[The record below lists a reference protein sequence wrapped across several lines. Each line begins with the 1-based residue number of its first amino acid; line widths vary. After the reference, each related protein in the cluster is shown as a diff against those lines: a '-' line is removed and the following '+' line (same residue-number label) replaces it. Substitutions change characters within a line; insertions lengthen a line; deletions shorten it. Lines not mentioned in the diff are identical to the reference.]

1 MTEIKKQLGYSPD
14 IKYEESYYS
23 NYNNDSNNV
32 FVNNPNPINNLS
44 STINHIDNM
53 LNGIPGDLA
62 NAIAEIYEP
71 IKNLYDDYLKDKIV
85 ESVPPYEQVDII
97 KPPVPTV
104 PPVPPPSVP
113 PIAPVPVPPNLPD
126 PPDPSDPPVP
136 PDDDEWARISLNK
149 SLIILKEKD
158 TRQLQHTIL
167 PITLE
172 NKEVTWSSTDEN
184 IATVKDGL
192 VVGTK
197 KGKCEVS
204 VTLVKYNRKAACK
217 VLVFSESSPID
228 TPPSGEDP
236 TDKKVPVKRIE
247 ISRSFIEIYPNEK
260 FQLTF
265 NIYPDNA
272 TNKEVVWSST
282 DESVAT
288 VVDGLV
294 TGIEVGQCRAVVTSK
309 DGNKKAY
316 CYVTVKED
324 DTKNNPED
332 DPIVDPGDEDGSD
345 EGLWETDEI
354 PTITI
359 TKPDEREIVE
369 KEFIK
374 NIYDLI
380 DYYMKKLSSELSKY
394 YYQVLKITT
403 NLSNE
408 EVKLLF
414 NDISNSNN
422 SIKTQLQHLFDLSLK
437 NVRVSNVKLN
447 YLENSFNINQTVLHT
462 QSFLAIYEMRKKYV
476 NIKMLD
482 SSSKENSESN
492 HVLKSLKIDYDVKYD
507 KAYFNLFRYVNSS
520 LKITSDV
527 MNNTIQ
533 GYQTKGLLI
542 KKGGL
547 K

>member
-1 MTEIKKQLGYSPD
+1 MDEIKKQLGYNPD
-14 IKYEESYYS
+14 IQYEENYYS
-23 NYNNDSNNV
+23 NFNNSSNNIISI
-32 FVNNPNPINNLS
+32 PSTTNNLS
-44 STINHIDNM
+44 STIDHINNM
-53 LNGIPGDLA
+53 LNGIPSDLA

-71 IKNLYDDYLKDKIV
+71 IKNLYDNYLKDKII
-85 ESVPPYEQVDII
+85 ESVPPYKQVDIT
-97 KPPVPTV
+97 KPI
-104 PPVPPPSVP
+104 PPPP
-113 PIAPVPVPPNLPD
+113 PPPD
-126 PPDPSDPPVP
+126 PPIPPPPPPPDPLPPDPPEP
-136 PDDDEWARISLNK
+136 PDDDEYARISLNK
-149 SLIILKEKD
+149 SLIILKEKEE
-158 TRQLQHTIL
+158 RQLYHTISPASL
-167 PITLE
+167 K
-172 NKEVTWSSTDEN
+172 NKEIAWSSTYED

-192 VVGTK
+192 VTGIK
-197 KGKCEVS
+197 KGSCEVS
-204 VTLVKYNRKAACK
+204 VTLIKHNKKASCK
-217 VLVFSESSPID
+217 VIVVPESSPID
-228 TPPSGEDP
+228 PPPSGGDP
-236 TDKKVPVKRIE
+236 EDKKIPIKRIE
-247 ISRSFIEIYPNEK
+247 LSYSFIEIYVNEEFK
-260 FQLTF
+260 LKV

-282 DESVAT
+282 DESIAT

-294 TGIEVGQCRAVVTSK
+294 KGIEIGQCRVVVTSK

-324 DTKNNPED
+324 ESKHSPED
-332 DPIVDPGDEDGSD
+332 DPIVGPGDKDD
-345 EGLWETDEI
+345 DDDDGLWETGEI
-354 PTITI
+354 PTITV
-359 TKPDEREIVE
+359 TKPDEREIIE

-380 DYYMKKLSSELSKY
+380 DYYMKNLNKELSKY

-408 EVKLLF
+408 EVKILF

-437 NVRVSNVKLN
+437 NVRISNVKLN
-447 YLENSFNINQTVLHT
+447 YLENNFNINQTVLHT

-482 SSSKENSESN
+482 STTKENSEAN
-492 HVLKSLKIDYDVKYD
+492 HILKSLKLDYDVKYD
-507 KAYFNLFRYVNSS
+507 KTYFNLFRYVNSS

-527 MNNTIQ
+527 INNTIQ
-533 GYQTKGLLI
+533 SYNAKGLLI

>member
-1 MTEIKKQLGYSPD
+1 MTEIKNQLGYSPN
-14 IKYEESYYS
+14 IQYEENYYSSIDS
-23 NYNNDSNNV
+23 NYNNTSTDNS
-32 FVNNPNPINNLS
+32 NPINNLS
-44 STINHIDNM
+44 STINHINNM
-53 LNGIPGDLA
+53 LNGIPSDLA
-62 NAIAEIYEP
+62 NAISEIYEP
-71 IKNLYDDYLKDKIV
+71 IKDLYDDYLKDKII
-85 ESVPPYEQVDII
+85 ESVPSYEETEI
-97 KPPVPTV
+97 KNH
-104 PPVPPPSVP
+104 
-113 PIAPVPVPPNLPD
+113 PISPGPDPNPGPDPIPPNLPD
-126 PPDPSDPPVP
+126 PVGPED
-136 PDDDEWARISLNK
+136 PDDSNFARIFLNK

-158 TRQLQHTIL
+158 IRQLYHTIL
-167 PITLE
+167 PITLD

-184 IATVKDGL
+184 IVTIKDGL
-192 VVGTK
+192 VTGIK
-197 KGKCEVS
+197 QGKCEVS
-204 VTLVKYNRKAACK
+204 VTLVKYNKKAVCK

-236 TDKKVPVKRIE
+236 EDTKIPVKRVE
-247 ISRSFIEIYPNEK
+247 ISNSFIEIYVDEEFK
-260 FQLTF
+260 LKAYV
-265 NIYPDNA
+265 YPDNA

-282 DESVAT
+282 DEDIAT
-288 VVDGLV
+288 VTDGLV
-294 TGIEVGQCRAVVTSK
+294 KGIEVGQCRVVVTSK

-324 DTKNNPED
+324 ETKNGPGD
-332 DPIVDPGDEDGSD
+332 DPIDKPDDGEEDD
-345 EGLWETDEI
+345 DDGLWDTGEI

-359 TKPDEREIVE
+359 TKNDPREIVE

-380 DYYMKKLSSELSKY
+380 NYYMKNLSKELSKY
-394 YYQVLKITT
+394 YYQILKITT
-403 NLSNE
+403 DLSND

-422 SIKTQLQHLFDLSLK
+422 SIKTQLQHLFDLSLR

-482 SSSKENSESN
+482 STTKENSEAN
-492 HVLKSLKIDYDVKYD
+492 HILKSLKLDYDVKYD
-507 KAYFNLFRYVNSS
+507 KTYFNLFRYVNSS
-520 LKITSDV
+520 LKVTSDV
-527 MNNTIQ
+527 MNDTVQ
-533 GYQTKGLLI
+533 SYQTKGLLI